1 MFIFFIFVGVFWG
14 GSLILFS
21 RRRRPY
27 FLFSG
32 GGGAVCVVFFW
43 ARNTTLFSKEWAN
56 MLHPFQG
63 NLHKGMLHCPQ
74 EIPWSLEA
82 QLLIEE
88 YPFKTMLYFL
98 QGILYLF
105 KWQFHALR
113 FLTETSPF
121 LKGIVVYNCIYIY
134 ERVPFCTRT

>member
-1 MFIFFIFVGVFWG
+1 
-14 GSLILFS
+14 
-21 RRRRPY
+21 
-27 FLFSG
+27 
-32 GGGAVCVVFFW
+32 
-43 ARNTTLFSKEWAN
+43 

-88 YPFKTMLYFL
+88 YPFKIMLYFL

-121 LKGIVVYNCIYIY
+121 LKGIVVYNYIY
-134 ERVPFCTRT
+134 MKGFPFARELKSLYHTQPYSFTRTAVCLSQGMLHTFERNSVYKCVYFFFI